1 MDGISNTVHPWC
13 PPSYHFAARRS
24 GAELWP
30 PSLAC
35 SLAVLRLAA
44 AMLARAPGVACVIA
58 GGDRRGQ
65 PNRAMGALG
74 AAGRPAWQAWR
85 RRNS

>member
-13 PPSYHFAARRS
+13 PPSCHSAARRG

-30 PSLAC
+30 SVAC
-35 SLAVLRLAA
+35 SPFLVSTASLAVLRLATVT
-44 AMLARAPGVACVIA
+44 LACARGVAWVIA

-65 PNRAMGALG
+65 PNRDGMASMAGM
-74 AAGRPAWQAWR
+74 AA
-85 RRNS
+85 S